1 MRRYTTQSFANA
13 ASSNKKDRFLPNL
26 KIFHYVD
33 GILLLHQKF
42 RKIFGVAKFYP

>member
-33 GILLLHQKF
+33 GSF
-42 RKIFGVAKFYP
+42 SAKP